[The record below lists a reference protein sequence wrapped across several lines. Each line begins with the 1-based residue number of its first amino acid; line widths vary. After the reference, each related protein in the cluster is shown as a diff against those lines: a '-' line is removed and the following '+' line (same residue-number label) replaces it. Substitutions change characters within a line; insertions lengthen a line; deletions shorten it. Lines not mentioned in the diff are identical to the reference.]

1 MLDKAKAIQSEM
13 VEWRRDIHMHP
24 ELGFEEHRTAA
35 KVAGIMAGLG
45 YRVRTGVGKTGVC
58 AEMGEGKPVVA
69 IRADMDALPILDAKD
84 VPYKSQAEGLMH
96 ACGHDAHV
104 AIAMGTAKLLA
115 RETFSGTVRFL
126 FQPSEEMSDEQGLS
140 GAPRM
145 IEDGAIEGVDDVL
158 ALHVDSSTA
167 TGEVVV
173 EAFSSAGV
181 DTIRARILGQ
191 GGHGAMPHTTV
202 DPVFIAGHV
211 ILALHGIVSRRL
223 WPFDPAVVT
232 IGSIHGGQAE
242 NVIPDQVSLGI
253 TMRYLTTEVQQ
264 KIHAEIERA
273 FEIARSLGGDYQ
285 LDIETGYPPASNH
298 PEMITLIEDVVGD
311 LLGPEAL
318 GDPRPEMGSEDFGYF
333 ARDIPGA
340 MFSLGCK
347 IEGDER
353 RHHDP
358 MFDIDETCLQL
369 GAAIMAEAVLRLLSK
384 QDETT
389 QSNNSAK

>member
-35 KVAGIMAGLG
+35 KVAGIMTGLG
-45 YRVRTGVGKTGVC
+45 YRVRSGVGKTGVV

-69 IRADMDALPILDAKD
+69 IRADMDALPIVDGKD
-84 VPYKSQAEGLMH
+84 VPYKSQSEGLMH

-115 RETFSGTVRFL
+115 GEAFAGTVRFL

-145 IEDGAIEGVDDVL
+145 IEDGAIEGADAVL
-158 ALHVDSSTA
+158 ALHVDASTA
-167 TGEVVV
+167 TGEIVI
-173 EAFSSAGV
+173 EEFSGAGV
-181 DTIRARILGQ
+181 DTVHAKILGQ

-202 DPVFIAGHV
+202 DPIFITGHV

-242 NVIPDQVSLGI
+242 NVIPDEVSLGI
-253 TMRYLTTEVQQ
+253 TMRYLTAEVQE
-264 KIHAEIERA
+264 KLHAEIERA
-273 FEIARSLGGDYQ
+273 LGVARSLGGDYQ
-285 LDIETGYPPASNH
+285 LEIEKGYPPAYND
-298 PEMITLIEDVVGD
+298 PEIVALIEDVVSD

-318 GDPRPEMGSEDFGYF
+318 GEARPEMGSEDFGYF
-333 ARDIPGA
+333 CRDIPGG
-340 MFSLGCK
+340 MFGLGCR

-358 MFDIDETCLQL
+358 RFDIDEACLQL
-369 GAAIMAEAVLRLLSK
+369 GAGVMAEAALRLLRK
-384 QDETT
+384 QE
-389 QSNNSAK
+389 

>member
-35 KVAGIMAGLG
+35 KVAEMMTGLG
-45 YRVRTGVGKTGVC
+45 YRVRTRVGKTGVV
-58 AEMGEGKPVVA
+58 AEIGEGKPVVA
-69 IRADMDALPILDAKD
+69 IRADMDALPIIDAKD
-84 VPYKSQAEGLMH
+84 VPYKSRTEGLLH

-104 AIAMGTAKLLA
+104 AIAMGTATLLA
-115 RETFSGTVRFL
+115 REEFAGTVRFL

-145 IEDGAIEGVDDVL
+145 IEDGAIEGADIVL
-158 ALHVDSSTA
+158 ALHVDSSIT
-167 TGEVVV
+167 TGEIVID
-173 EAFSSAGV
+173 AFSSAGV
-181 DTIRARILGQ
+181 DTVRARVFGK

-202 DPVFIAGHV
+202 DPIFISGHV

-242 NVIPDQVSLGI
+242 NVVPDEVSLGI
-253 TMRYLTTEVQQ
+253 TMRYLTTEVQE

-273 FEIARSLGGDYQ
+273 LGVAKSLGGDYQ
-285 LDIETGYPPASNH
+285 LDIQKGYPPAYNH
-298 PEMITLIEDVVGD
+298 PEIVALIKDVVSD

-333 ARDIPGA
+333 ARDIPGG
-340 MFSLGCK
+340 MFILGCK

-358 MFDIDETCLQL
+358 MFDIDEGCLQL
-369 GAAIMAEAVLRLLSK
+369 GAGVMAEAALRLLKK
-384 QDETT
+384 QE
-389 QSNNSAK
+389 